1 MEQLNFHKQ
10 KLYSLV
16 IAGIALISLLLPWQ
30 TVSFGGFGAA
40 SINGFHG
47 WGLLTL
53 IGVIAVA
60 ALSWMGN
67 KSAPYDDNSKKIVM
81 GGFGAIALGALLTLV
96 TTSQFVK
103 GGIGLWIGLIAGAA
117 GLAILLGFIKI
128 PEKPGS
134 NNPPKV

>member
-16 IAGIALISLLLPWQ
+16 IAGIALISLILPWQ

-40 SINGFHG
+40 SVNGFHG

-60 ALSWMGN
+60 VISWMGN
-67 KSAPYDDNSKKIVM
+67 KTAPYDENQKKIVM
-81 GGFGAIALGALLTLV
+81 GGFGAIAVGALLALV
-96 TTSQFVK
+96 TMPQFVK

-117 GLAILLGFIKI
+117 GLALLLGFIKI
-128 PEKPGS
+128 PEKP